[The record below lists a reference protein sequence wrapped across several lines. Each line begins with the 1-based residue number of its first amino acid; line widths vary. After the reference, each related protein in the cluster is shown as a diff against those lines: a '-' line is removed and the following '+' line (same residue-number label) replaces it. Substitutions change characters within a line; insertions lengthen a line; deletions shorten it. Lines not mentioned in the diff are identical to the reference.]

1 MVNLVFESIWL
12 VVSLIVIYLIFRN
25 IIKPYL
31 TEKNRLLD
39 IHYKNELYTLY
50 ASLSPE
56 EIEKEIDKYILSYIE
71 NYYLYNIATRESKY
85 VNSNDIEDMKIK
97 IISAVSIDLPDLYLF
112 YIKCLKNISDDEDLI
127 SYIKSRTEI
136 CIMNFAVENN
146 RTS

>member
-85 VNSNDIEDMKIK
+85 INSNDIEDMKIK